1 MEANSKDILK
11 TYMELIPNLYRLLG
25 EYTGISL
32 VDREKYLMYLPGKN
46 LDLQIKEAQP
56 FPVASAVSQAM
67 TTGNRV
73 IIVIPAE
80 KSAFGSAYTAVAV
93 PLHCE
98 TGEIVGAI
106 SIQQPTELL
115 ERRNTLKSAAILID
129 DQATALAA
137 AFEQVSAQTQ
147 QMAAAVNK
155 LGGTAKHSFEKT
167 RDTEEVLQFIEEVA
181 SQSNLLGLNAAIEAA
196 RAGENGRG
204 FAVVADEIRK
214 LATRSAESTKSI
226 RSILLTLRTDSKE
239 TAEDSAQLENVV
251 GQIADVIREIAV
263 TGQKLADIASEL
275 HKTTVG
281 IKDTIFDVN

>member
-1 MEANSKDILK
+1 MEADSKDILK

-25 EYTGISL
+25 EYTGFSL
-32 VDREKYLMYLPGKN
+32 VDREKYLMYLPGKT
-46 LDLQIKEAQP
+46 LDLQIKAAQP
-56 FPVASAVSQAM
+56 FPAASAVSQAM

-73 IIVIPAE
+73 TIIIPAE

-93 PLHCE
+93 PLRCE

-115 ERRNTLKSAAILID
+115 ERRNTLKAAAILID

-167 RDTEEVLQFIEEVA
+167 RDTEKVLRFIEEVA

-214 LATRSAESTKSI
+214 LAAHSADSAKNI
-226 RSILLTLRTDSKE
+226 RSILLALRTDSKE

-251 GQIADVIREIAV
+251 GQIADVIREIAT

-275 HKTTVG
+275 NKTTVG

>member
-1 MEANSKDILK
+1 MKAGSDDILI
-11 TYMELIPNLYRLLG
+11 TYAELLPDLYRLLG

-46 LDLQIKEAQP
+46 LDLQIKATQP
-56 FPVASAVSQAM
+56 LPAASAVSQAM
-67 TTGNRV
+67 ATGDRV

-80 KSAFGSAYTAVAV
+80 QSAFGSAYTAVAV
-93 PLHCE
+93 PLRCE

-106 SIQQPTELL
+106 SIQQPAELM

-147 QMAAAVNK
+147 QVAAAVNK
-155 LGGTAKHSFEKT
+155 LGGTAKHSFAKT

-214 LATRSAESTKSI
+214 LATRSAESTKNI
-226 RSILLTLRTDSKE
+226 RSILLTLRADSKE

-251 GQIADVIREIAV
+251 GQIADVIREIAI

-275 HKTTVG
+275 NQTTVG
-281 IKDTIFDVN
+281 MRDTIFDAN

>member
-1 MEANSKDILK
+1 MEADSKDVLK

-25 EYTGISL
+25 EYIGFSL

-46 LDLQIKEAQP
+46 LDLQIKAAQP
-56 FPVASAVSQAM
+56 FPVASSVGQAM
-67 TTGNRV
+67 TTGKRV

-80 KSAFGSAYTAVAV
+80 KSAFGIAYTAVAV
-93 PLHCE
+93 PVHCE

-115 ERRNTLKSAAILID
+115 EKRKTLKSAAGLID
-129 DQATALAA
+129 DQAAALAA
-137 AFEQVSAQTQ
+137 AFEQVSAQIQ
-147 QMAAAVNK
+147 QTAAAVSK
-155 LGGTAKHSFEKT
+155 LGGTAKNSFEKM
-167 RDTEEVLQFIEEVA
+167 RDTEEVLRFIEEVA

-214 LATRSAESTKSI
+214 LATHSAESTRNI

-251 GQIADVIREIAV
+251 GQIADVIREIAT
-263 TGQKLADIASEL
+263 TGQKLAEIASEL
-275 HKTTVG
+275 NKTTIG
-281 IKDTIFDVN
+281 IKDTIFDEN